1 MHCFSI
7 IIIFF
12 FKQKTAYE
20 MRISDWSSDVCSS
33 DLQKSS
39 AQKNTSDQPQNGTP
53 QTRTQNG
60 AQNTEQNTKPASP
73 QQQAPSKP
81 QSRQA
86 DDKTRAEQ
94 DAQEAANAAAKSRQS
109 GTDKPMQAIDAKTD
123 EPKSEQQLAEEQWL
137 RQIPDDPGG
146 LLRRKFMIAHLM
158 RQQQDK

>member
-73 QQQAPSKP
+73 QQQAPSKTK
-81 QSRQA
+81 SRKA
-86 DDKTRAEQ
+86 DDNTCADK
-94 DAQEAANAAAKSRQS
+94 DAQMPANKRENSEKPVP
-109 GTDKPMQAIDAKTD
+109 DKQNRTY
-123 EPKSEQQLAEEQWL
+123 
-137 RQIPDDPGG
+137 R
-146 LLRRKFMIAHLM
+146 
-158 RQQQDK
+158 